1 MAKLTLLRCGTCGK
15 RYTNPARHV
24 CRTRLDRKRPP
35 GKTRVKPRVTFT
47 CGTCGKATTNPLTH
61 TCQIR
66 TDFRRRKAAQAR
78 REKAASKRRRNAAR
92 RRATARTTAPRK
104 AATGSAPRP
113 SAPILGGSSSGA
125 TEGAN
130 HDYRVCFQSSHD
142 THGRARHECPR
153 FPCRVYAEGYA
164 NGAETGR
171 SLGHADGYSQGYT
184 VGHQEGYRDGRTDA
198 IKENRHS

>member
-61 TCQIR
+61 TCRIR
-66 TDFRRRKAAQAR
+66 TDFRRRKANQAR
-78 REKAASKRRRNAAR
+78 REKAASRRRRNAAR
-92 RRATARTTAPRK
+92 RRATTRQTTTTRKTTARS
-104 AATGSAPRP
+104 TPRP
-113 SAPILGGSSSGA
+113 SAPSLGGSSTWSA
-125 TEGAN
+125 DGAN
-130 HDYRVCFQSSHD
+130 HDYRACFQSSHD
-142 THGRARHECPR
+142 TRGRVRHECPR

-164 NGAETGR
+164 NGHDTGEQI
-171 SLGHADGYSQGYT
+171 GHAAGYSAGYSAGYAEAANT
-184 VGHQEGYRDGRTDA
+184 TQE
-198 IKENRHS
+198 S